1 MYYKNTLLNNK
12 NVKKEILILIILV
25 IIIVVLAG
33 VLLLGQKKGETLPP
47 ETKSGIEVFLPKLNE
62 DIFTPLEIIGTVN
75 GNGWVGFEG
84 QVGTVKLL
92 DSESKELATGILEA
106 TTEWTQLPVR
116 FKTTLN
122 FISLNMDAGTLVFNN
137 ENPSGLPQNNREF
150 VLPVKITKT
159 VGGTIQVKLYFNN
172 NEMDPEYSCK
182 KVFPVDRGVSETKAV
197 ARAALDELL
206 KGPTRQEILDGFF
219 TSINPDVKIQKLTI
233 ENTVAKVDF
242 DSNLEKNVGGSCR
255 VSAIRNQII
264 QTLLQFKT
272 VQSVII
278 SIDGRT
284 EDILQP

>member
-1 MYYKNTLLNNK
+1 MKKVFLIITIIITTVALSVASFILLQQ
-12 NVKKEILILIILV
+12 KKEEI
-25 IIIVVLAG
+25 
-33 VLLLGQKKGETLPP
+33 LPP
-47 ETKSGIEVFLPKLNE
+47 ETKLGIEVFLPKSNE
-62 DIFTPLEIIGTVN
+62 EVFSPLEIIGTIN

-92 DSESKELATGILEA
+92 NSEGEELAVGFLQA

-116 FKTTLN
+116 FKTILD
-122 FISLNMDAGTLVFNN
+122 FISLNMDAGRLVFNN
-137 ENPSGLPQNNREF
+137 ENPSGLPQNDREF
-150 VLPVKITKT
+150 VLPIKISKT
-159 VGGTIQVKLYFNN
+159 VKGAIQVKLYFNN
-172 NEMDPEYSCK
+172 NEMEPEYSCQ

-197 ARAALDELL
+197 AKAALEELL

-219 TSINPDVKIQKLTI
+219 TSINPGVKIQKLTI

-255 VSAIRNQII
+255 VSAIRNQIT
-264 QTLLQFKT
+264 QTLSQFKT

-278 SIDGRT
+278 SINGRT